1 MSTKDRLER
10 KKYMGL
16 WRCESEL
23 TTRMMSRFQTL
34 IRYMERKI
42 INMMGCISDSSINP
56 IRRISEIPVC
66 FLGAMWYGKY

>member
-23 TTRMMSRFQTL
+23 TTRMMSRFPNTV
-34 IRYMERKI
+34 IRYRERNI
-42 INMMGCISDSSINP
+42 INMIGCNSDSSINP
-56 IRRISEIPVC
+56 IRRISEIPV
-66 FLGAMWYGKY
+66 